1 LFNSLGNGDRQKEA
15 RQIRVNWI
23 CNSSSRSSCNI
34 LYAKI
39 DASKNSNRHYHQNH
53 PNDSF
58 QIALAEMLSE
68 IATSYEVFLD
78 NSKYP
83 GNIIFN
89 SHQIR
94 LSHFWF
100 YFPISLMTVCKY
112 WLISSS
118 VMTGGIP
125 LSFSNMSAFFLAII
139 IYLLS

>member
-1 LFNSLGNGDRQKEA
+1 MAMDKAKKENNFCYSWWTYIVYLWYNPNSTTIQFWENIRSIWWILHHLFNSLGNGDRQKEA

-83 GNIIFN
+83 GNII
-89 SHQIR
+89 
-94 LSHFWF
+94 L
-100 YFPISLMTVCKY
+100 
-112 WLISSS
+112 
-118 VMTGGIP
+118 
-125 LSFSNMSAFFLAII
+125 
-139 IYLLS
+139 